1 MADARQLQL
10 GEVIFASSA
19 GFTSS
24 GPGRVEDL
32 DEKMVKSRQMVNF
45 LVVGI

>member
-24 GPGRVEDL
+24 GPGWKTWMR
-32 DEKMVKSRQMVNF
+32 MVKSRQMVNF

>member
-10 GEVIFASSA
+10 GEVIFVSSA
-19 GFTSS
+19 SS
-24 GPGRVEDL
+24 GPGWKTWM
-32 DEKMVKSRQMVNF
+32 KMVKSRQMVNF